1 MRRKYW
7 VKRIKPPSYLISDYS
22 KPGAIEE
29 RYIQEPL
36 IKFIQPPKKIY
47 VSEPMSEEPPLVTVK
62 LDCVVNVTGVACKAT
77 SGEVSIISRNEPTE
91 ALKNKKPRIHQQV
104 VAYAP
109 DLGTPSRY
117 GGWVSPY
124 EMVNRGRLGPSRI
137 ERKKKTYE
145 YY

>member
-1 MRRKYW
+1 MSYSKKLYRRK
-7 VKRIKPPSYLISDYS
+7 RN
-22 KPGAIEE
+22 
-29 RYIQEPL
+29 
-36 IKFIQPPKKIY
+36 PKGL
-47 VSEPMSEEPPLVTVK
+47 VSEHANPSTISARYFDYAPLRYFPKPKPQEATIKNCTVR
-62 LDCVVNVTGVACKAT
+62 LSGSSCSVGM
-77 SGEVSIISRNEPTE
+77 GEVGVMARNEPTE

-104 VAYAP
+104 VPYAP
-109 DLGTPSRY
+109 DLGIPSRY

>member
-7 VKRIKPPSYLISDYS
+7 LKRIKPPSYLISDYS
-22 KPGAIEE
+22 KPEAMEE
-29 RYIQEPL
+29 RYIQEPP
-36 IKFIQPPKKIY
+36 IKFIDPPKEIFTP
-47 VSEPMSEEPPLVTVK
+47 EPMSQKSTVAVK
-62 LDCVVNVTGVACKAT
+62 VDCFVNVTGVVCKA
-77 SGEVSIISRNEPTE
+77 SAGEINVISRNEPTE
-91 ALKNKKPRIHQQV
+91 ALKNKKPSMHPRE

-124 EMVNRGRLGPSRI
+124 GMVNRGRLGSSRI

>member
-1 MRRKYW
+1 MIIEQLIKEKRK
-7 VKRIKPPSYLISDYS
+7 IKYRYLSEHSQRGKITARYIDYS
-22 KPGAIEE
+22 PT
-29 RYIQEPL
+29 Q
-36 IKFIQPPKKIY
+36 KFKKAQKAQPQSISCTVQLSGSSCQLEVGKIA
-47 VSEPMSEEPPLVTVK
+47 VEMK
-62 LDCVVNVTGVACKAT
+62 
-77 SGEVSIISRNEPTE
+77 NEPTE

-104 VAYAP
+104 VPYAP
-109 DLGTPSRY
+109 DLGIPSRY